1 MFKTLLPILAA
12 STFIAAPA
20 LAQSPSMAESSDP
33 CRNDITIDSGWTAEV
48 FTGGVEVIS
57 TDAAF
62 TITTVEGITAIG
74 DWRLVIQGS
83 VAEPLF
89 TIDTGA
95 ITNPAGEE
103 SPHSAWQSVPVAVFH
118 RDDELFR
125 LSANDWGVYATEPSE
140 FGRLKT
146 AAEMAALE
154 APASHFYADFLRP
167 DGKGALI
174 RIEIAAQT
182 LADGFAAWAAHTGEF
197 ACDPEEGQPE

>member
-1 MFKTLLPILAA
+1 MTRTLLSLLA
-12 STFIAAPA
+12 TLTLTIPA
-20 LAQSPSMAESSDP
+20 YAQTADP
-33 CRNDITIDSGWTAEV
+33 CRTDITIDSGWTAEV

-74 DWRLVIQGS
+74 DWRLAIYGS
-83 VAEPLF
+83 VTEPLF
-89 TIDTGA
+89 EIDTGA

-103 SPHSAWQSVPVAVFH
+103 SPPSAWQSVPVAVFH
-118 RDDELFR
+118 AEDELFR
-125 LSANDWGVYATEPSE
+125 MSATEWGTYATEPSE

-154 APASHFYADFLRP
+154 APDSRFYADFLRP
-167 DGKGALI
+167 DGKGALL
-174 RIEIAAQT
+174 RIEIAATT

-197 ACDPEEGQPE
+197 ACIPE

>member
-12 STFIAAPA
+12 SALIATPA
-20 LAQSPSMAESSDP
+20 FAQSYDS
-33 CRNDITIDSGWTAEV
+33 CRADITIDSGWTAQV
-48 FTGGVEVIS
+48 FTGGVEVVS

-62 TITTVEGITAIG
+62 TLTAVEGITAIG
-74 DWRLVIQGS
+74 DWRLAIYGS
-83 VAEPLF
+83 VTEPLF
-89 TIDTGA
+89 EIDTGA

-103 SPHSAWQSVPVAVFH
+103 SPPAIWQSIPVAVFH
-118 RDDELFR
+118 ADDELFR
-125 LSANDWGVYATEPSE
+125 MSATEWGTYATDPSE

-154 APASHFYADFLRP
+154 APDSRFYADFLRP

-174 RIEIAAQT
+174 RIEIAATT

-197 ACDPEEGQPE
+197 ACAPEE